1 MPLLIILKLCVVL
14 ASDQK
19 VTKKRIKVN
28 RAVFASSLFIFNCQ
42 PKLISVL

>member
-1 MPLLIILKLCVVL
+1 MPLLVILKLCVVL

-19 VTKKRIKVN
+19 RNKVN

-42 PKLISVL
+42 PKLISAL